1 MNKLKE
7 EYLRYFGKNS
17 LTEDRDSEYE
27 DQKAMAKKL
36 KHKKIAGYKF
46 LVDSQTGNWN
56 WHNPKTKREFY
67 ATPWET
73 LAAKSSGG
81 SGPQDIVAIEAY
93 DEEGDEIKK
102 IPDHSRYKHSGNLNR
117 DLANYLKIVKTVI
130 NKLLYGA

>member
-27 DQKAMAKKL
+27 GQKAMAKKL
-36 KHKKIAGYKF
+36 RRKKLGGYSF
-46 LVDSQTGNWN
+46 EVDKQGNDN
-56 WHNPKTKREFY
+56 WSWYNKKTKKQFY

-73 LAAKSSGG
+73 LAATSPGG

-93 DEEGDEIKK
+93 DEEGDEDRS
-102 IPDHSRYKHSGNLNR
+102 IPNKARYKHSGNLNR

-130 NKLLYGA
+130 GKLR